1 MLEVAGDEAI
11 CGVRSILCMFWVWD
25 VVLSKQYNLDR
36 SIINGIAPNSNFKV
50 LIIATGHL

>member
-1 MLEVAGDEAI
+1 MLEVAGDEVI
-11 CGVRSILCMFWVWD
+11 CGVRSICVWG